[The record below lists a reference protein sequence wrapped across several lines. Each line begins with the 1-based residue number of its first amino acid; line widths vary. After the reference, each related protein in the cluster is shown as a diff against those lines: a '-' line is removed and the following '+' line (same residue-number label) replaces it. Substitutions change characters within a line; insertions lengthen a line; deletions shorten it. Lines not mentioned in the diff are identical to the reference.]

1 MRRISTLII
10 LLLPLLVSAITNS
23 DNISIPT
30 AYNDSSMSDTD
41 IRFQNWTEEMYRAYN
56 DSIVNALYPRPQ
68 IVVGDTLSMSVN
80 PGKQKVIGAGTN
92 THVPTSVDVY
102 QFNAV
107 GEIKIYSGTSQTG
120 AKTYEVPISSYPGV
134 NGFSPDISMSYNSQ
148 QPKSNI
154 GVGWRISGLSEIKRA
169 GVDIYY
175 DGHTRGIE
183 MSNNDSFLLDGM
195 RLIKTDTSSGY
206 IQYESEQGNIK
217 AKGYFVGNI
226 LKYFEVFYPDGRKG
240 IFGTT
245 GNSTNQLTY
254 PLTKLSDMFGN
265 QIDYTYVDNGGD
277 MNISLISYNGAS
289 IEFQYKDTE
298 KADHL
303 LKFSGGKEINNNKLL
318 STISCKF
325 GSTVLCNY
333 ILSHSKSD
341 YNIQLHQIDYESGG
355 RRLNPLRFY
364 YGEGSISSS
373 FEKKTTQLMEW
384 YSFKD
389 ISSVRVSKGKFDY
402 FSGNDGMIVLPNST
416 PYFHEYEHATTFRHS
431 KNVIVNTYGNNDKIF
446 LYTQLTDNYVNP
458 VANLTTEAGFID
470 IFAADLVGCQEEYV
484 IKVNNYV
491 ENGKDK
497 VMFNVY
503 KPSLSGLPKLYTRT
517 FYFPTVYKDHRD
529 NESITPKN
537 YYTGDFDG
545 DGRIEIL
552 AVSFHNPIGDTTK
565 PSKCYLFDLVNNTIL
580 FQGHIFPYCE
590 EMVGTRQPSGQ
601 DAANNSDKLI
611 MLDYDGDG
619 KTDICHIGDSG
630 LSVYTFNTSGSAITA
645 QKITS
650 SSILKK
656 ADLKNRDLLTGD
668 FNGDGLADL
677 LVPPLKALSNNDNWT
692 IYNSK
697 GNGAFKATNFT
708 SEFS

>member
-134 NGFSPDISMSYNSQ
+134 NGFSPDISLSYNSQ

-364 YGEGSISSS
+364 YG
-373 FEKKTTQLMEW
+373 
-384 YSFKD
+384 
-389 ISSVRVSKGKFDY
+389 V
-402 FSGNDGMIVLPNST
+402 
-416 PYFHEYEHATTFRHS
+416 
-431 KNVIVNTYGNNDKIF
+431 
-446 LYTQLTDNYVNP
+446 
-458 VANLTTEAGFID
+458 
-470 IFAADLVGCQEEYV
+470 
-484 IKVNNYV
+484 
-491 ENGKDK
+491 
-497 VMFNVY
+497 
-503 KPSLSGLPKLYTRT
+503 
-517 FYFPTVYKDHRD
+517 
-529 NESITPKN
+529 
-537 YYTGDFDG
+537 
-545 DGRIEIL
+545 
-552 AVSFHNPIGDTTK
+552 
-565 PSKCYLFDLVNNTIL
+565 
-580 FQGHIFPYCE
+580 
-590 EMVGTRQPSGQ
+590 
-601 DAANNSDKLI
+601 
-611 MLDYDGDG
+611 
-619 KTDICHIGDSG
+619 
-630 LSVYTFNTSGSAITA
+630 
-645 QKITS
+645 
-650 SSILKK
+650 
-656 ADLKNRDLLTGD
+656 
-668 FNGDGLADL
+668 
-677 LVPPLKALSNNDNWT
+677 
-692 IYNSK
+692 
-697 GNGAFKATNFT
+697 
-708 SEFS
+708 